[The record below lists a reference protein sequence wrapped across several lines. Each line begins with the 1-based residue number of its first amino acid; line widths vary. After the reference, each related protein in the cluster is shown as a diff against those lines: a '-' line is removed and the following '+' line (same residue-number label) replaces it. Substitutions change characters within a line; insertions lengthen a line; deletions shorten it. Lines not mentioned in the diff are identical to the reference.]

1 MERIFSWGILGAG
14 DIAHRHMAPAMRNA
28 EGHRLVAIQRQPA
41 PSLKRMAIPGT
52 IMPRTS
58 CCAFPRS
65 TLDQMGFVPKVSP
78 VLKTMESWIF
88 SDRLAVGAA

>member
-41 PSLKRMAIPGT
+41 P
-52 IMPRTS
+52 
-58 CCAFPRS
+58 
-65 TLDQMGFVPKVSP
+65 
-78 VLKTMESWIF
+78 
-88 SDRLAVGAA
+88 